1 MRSTSLLA
9 FGALAAQALVL
20 PQKVP
25 DCATFGAGVALG
37 AYDATLLNTT
47 YYPIGSLNNSDVLN
61 TVAFCEVYASISYGT
76 GNDSLIFALWLPD
89 VLHYDNRFMA
99 VGNGGMAGVID
110 YANMM
115 IQLNSGM
122 GFAVAGGNAG
132 HLASLNNGGGG
143 APGIYL
149 PYLHDHDQVQA
160 WIHDAISLFT
170 PAAKALTAAYFG
182 RQARYA
188 YYDGCSTGGAQGFA
202 LAQLHP
208 ELFDGIYAGSPGNW
222 YSHLALTFLWNA
234 QHTNTSATYLTQAV
248 LNFTG
253 NAVLAACETIDGVHD
268 GLIEDPL
275 RCHFDIKSLACNG
288 SYASTAPGTATT
300 CLTPSQIAA
309 VEAIYAGPVRS
320 DNGTQLYPGF
330 SFGSE
335 SAWLLQEGILAEAFS
350 IPILQNLVYD
360 NLAYNSSTFNW
371 ASNVADVD
379 ARAGSLIDEIS
390 PDLSAFRNRSGKM
403 LVTQGWADPL
413 NAATWPIKHLEQIE
427 DFFNS
432 DVSDFLNLFMVP
444 GGGHC
449 GAAQS
454 YLGVPATYHTVAAL
468 VEWVERGVKP
478 EELLS
483 TDPPDGSKRTRKLC
497 AWPATARFVG
507 LDVNDWNS
515 YVCE

>member
-1 MRSTSLLA
+1 M
-9 FGALAAQALVL
+9 
-20 PQKVP
+20 
-25 DCATFGAGVALG
+25 
-37 AYDATLLNTT
+37 
-47 YYPIGSLNNSDVLN
+47 
-61 TVAFCEVYASISYGT
+61 
-76 GNDSLIFALWLPD
+76 
-89 VLHYDNRFMA
+89 
-99 VGNGGMAGVID
+99 
-110 YANMM
+110 
-115 IQLNSGM
+115 
-122 GFAVAGGNAG
+122 
-132 HLASLNNGGGG
+132 
-143 APGIYL
+143 
-149 PYLHDHDQVQA
+149 
-160 WIHDAISLFT
+160 
-170 PAAKALTAAYFG
+170 
-182 RQARYA
+182 
-188 YYDGCSTGGAQGFA
+188 
-202 LAQLHP
+202 
-208 ELFDGIYAGSPGNW
+208 
-222 YSHLALTFLWNA
+222 
-234 QHTNTSATYLTQAV
+234 
-248 LNFTG
+248 
-253 NAVLAACETIDGVHD
+253 LAACDTIDGVHD

-454 YLGVPATYHTVAAL
+454 YPGVPATYHTVAAL

>member
-1 MRSTSLLA
+1 MRLTALLSL
-9 FGALAAQALVL
+9 GALAEQALVL

-25 DCATFGAGVALG
+25 DCATFGARVALG
-37 AYDATLLNTT
+37 AYDAKLLNTT

-61 TVAFCEVYASISYGT
+61 TVAFCELYASASYGT

-89 VLHYDNRFMA
+89 VLDYDNRFMA

-132 HLASLNNGGGG
+132 HFASLNNGGGG
-143 APGIYL
+143 APGVYL

-222 YSHLALTFLWNA
+222 YSHLALSFLWNA

-253 NAVLAACETIDGVHD
+253 NAVLAACNTIDGVHD

-288 SYASTAPGTATT
+288 SYASTASGTATT

-379 ARAGSLIDEIS
+379 ARAGSLIDEIRMGGS
-390 PDLSAFRNRSGKM
+390 LERRYLAH
-403 LVTQGWADPL
+403 Q
-413 NAATWPIKHLEQIE
+413 HLEQIE

-454 YLGVPATYHTVAAL
+454 YPGVPATYHTVAAL

-507 LDVNDWNS
+507 PDVNDWNS

>member
-1 MRSTSLLA
+1 
-9 FGALAAQALVL
+9 
-20 PQKVP
+20 
-25 DCATFGAGVALG
+25 
-37 AYDATLLNTT
+37 
-47 YYPIGSLNNSDVLN
+47 
-61 TVAFCEVYASISYGT
+61 
-76 GNDSLIFALWLPD
+76 
-89 VLHYDNRFMA
+89 
-99 VGNGGMAGVID
+99 
-110 YANMM
+110 
-115 IQLNSGM
+115 
-122 GFAVAGGNAG
+122 
-132 HLASLNNGGGG
+132 
-143 APGIYL
+143 
-149 PYLHDHDQVQA
+149 
-160 WIHDAISLFT
+160 
-170 PAAKALTAAYFG
+170 
-182 RQARYA
+182 
-188 YYDGCSTGGAQGFA
+188 
-202 LAQLHP
+202 
-208 ELFDGIYAGSPGNW
+208 
-222 YSHLALTFLWNA
+222 
-234 QHTNTSATYLTQAV
+234 
-248 LNFTG
+248 
-253 NAVLAACETIDGVHD
+253 VLAACDTIDGVHD

-275 RCHFDIKSLACNG
+275 RCHFDLKSLACNG
-288 SYASTAPGTATT
+288 SYASTASGTATT

-309 VEAIYAGPVRS
+309 MEAIYAGPVRS

-360 NLAYNSSTFNW
+360 KLAYNSSTFNW

-413 NAATWPIKHLEQIE
+413 NAATWPIEHLEQIE
-427 DFFNS
+427 DFFNG

-444 GGGHC
+444 CGGHC

-454 YLGVPATYHTVAAL
+454 YPGVPATYHTVAAL
-468 VEWVERGVKP
+468 VDWVERGLKP

-507 LDVNDWNS
+507 PDVNDWNS